1 MDMSSTWQSLQK
13 DSSSTSICD
22 NRATSVLMESDA
34 SICVSSTLIRD
45 EGEADGGLDLSL
57 HSGSTARRSR

>member
-1 MDMSSTWQSLQK
+1 MDMSSTWQSSWK
-13 DSSSTSICD
+13 DSSSSSICD

-34 SICVSSTLIRD
+34 PICVSSTLIRD

-57 HSGSTARRSR
+57 H

>member
-1 MDMSSTWQSLQK
+1 MDMSSTWQSLWK
-13 DSSSTSICD
+13 DRSSSSICD

-34 SICVSSTLIRD
+34 CIFVSSTLIRD

-57 HSGSTARRSR
+57 H

>member
-13 DSSSTSICD
+13 DSSSSSICD

-34 SICVSSTLIRD
+34 CICVSSTLIRD
-45 EGEADGGLDLSL
+45 EDEADVGLDLSL
-57 HSGSTARRSR
+57 H

>member
-13 DSSSTSICD
+13 DSSSSSICD

-34 SICVSSTLIRD
+34 CIHVLSTLIRD
-45 EGEADGGLDLSL
+45 EDEAHGGLDLSL
-57 HSGSTARRSR
+57 H

>member
-1 MDMSSTWQSLQK
+1 MDMSSTWQSLWK
-13 DSSSTSICD
+13 DSASSSISD
-22 NRATSVLMESDA
+22 NRASSVLMESDA
-34 SICVSSTLIRD
+34 CICVSSTLIRD

>member
-1 MDMSSTWQSLQK
+1 MDMSSTWQSSRK
-13 DSSSTSICD
+13 DSSSSSICD

-34 SICVSSTLIRD
+34 AIYVSSTLIRD